1 MLSDKA
7 AEELYKRMSKNV
19 SQQESI
25 DFMLYLTEKIKQE
38 LAKVEKWK
46 V

>member
-7 AEELYKRMSKNV
+7 AEELYKQMSKNV

-25 DFMLYLTEKIKQE
+25 DYLLYLTNKIKEE
-38 LAKVEKWK
+38 LAKVNKAT
-46 V
+46 